1 VEQTLDMGGQRHS
14 ALIEDGAGEAYD
26 VEGRPPVD
34 DYEMP
39 SAPRN
44 ANTSSS
50 AFSSFGHSRWSIPP

>member
-34 DYEMP
+34 EYEMP

-50 AFSSFGHSRWSIPP
+50 AFSSFGQ